1 MTVVMDTRPYQSL
14 NVTIYHFPFL
24 NVQYTPP
31 DSDRQHFNSGGLGK
45 SLVEHKVSNWK
56 SDPYLPT
63 GRVLVK
69 TNRNM
74 RNLRSEGIEML
85 FNGVHWSPLDTD
97 R

>member
-31 DSDRQHFNSGGLGK
+31 DSDRQRFKSGGLRK
-45 SLVEHKVSNWK
+45 TPNIKVSNWK

-63 GRVLVK
+63 GRVPVK
-69 TNRNM
+69 NNQKCAI
-74 RNLRSEGIEML
+74 N
-85 FNGVHWSPLDTD
+85 
-97 R
+97 